1 MTAPGKTPKPKG
13 APKSPSAKA
22 PRAKRQMTSV
32 HSWEKVVGSAPW
44 VGGQASGLNPGST
57 GAVGRRKNSP
67 KFKARSK
74 KVIRPRIQKQ
84 RKQADN

>member
-22 PRAKRQMTSV
+22 PAKRQMTSV
-32 HSWEKVVGSAPW
+32 HSWEKVVGAAPW
-44 VGGQASGLNPGST
+44 VGGQSSGLTPGSA

-84 RKQADN
+84 RKQADK